1 MIDSEFRDFLV
12 RGEIIINSPLA
23 HFSFSGEGGV
33 LRGVIV
39 NLSLL
44 LSVIQGWVLIKLLD
58 SKSDQHLILPKVIQL
73 NHSLRS

>member
-1 MIDSEFRDFLV
+1 MIDSEF
-12 RGEIIINSPLA
+12 A